1 MASAALTRE
10 EIVAGKRKQQTNT
23 RYEGSVKKFMD
34 WVLLAKG
41 KPLEAMGLDQF
52 DSILCEFMVENF
64 NGEHPSW
71 SACKN
76 LFYGLCAQY
85 PRLSQRRL
93 LVESKELLDAW
104 DKQRDK
110 KELTPVPWLVLV
122 LLARLAAEQGLGYEA
137 VALVIMG
144 HCWIRVDNV
153 LTLRKKDVV
162 GNLRFVNPKFPL
174 MLLKLPKTK
183 TAKNQSVEVERE
195 DVADL
200 VRAVASLA
208 DQDNDPLFPN
218 VSYSRLRK
226 IFENLVTAFGW
237 SHFGWTLHRIRAGG
251 ASEAAL
257 TGREI
262 TDIAVRG
269 TWASLKTAVHYIDEA
284 ANMTVYHQ
292 IPVHWLQTA
301 KFFDEDLRRIFQDL

>member
-1 MASAALTRE
+1 MASVVLTKE
-10 EIVAGKRKQQTNT
+10 EIVAGKRKQQTNK
-23 RYEGSVKKFMD
+23 RYEGSVKRFMD
-34 WVLLAKG
+34 WVLLTKG
-41 KPLEAMGLDQF
+41 VPLQSMELEHF
-52 DSILCEFMVENF
+52 DSVLCEFMVNNF
-64 NGEHPSW
+64 NGERPSW
-71 SACKN
+71 SSCKS

-122 LLARLAAEQGLGYEA
+122 LLARLAAEQGRGYEA
-137 VALVIMG
+137 VALIIMG

-162 GNLRFVNPKFPL
+162 GNLRFVNPKFPV
-174 MLLKLPKTK
+174 MLLKLSKTK

-200 VRAVASLA
+200 IRAAANLV
-208 DQDNDPLFPN
+208 DQDDDPLLPE
-218 VSYSRLRK
+218 VTYSRLRTL
-226 IFENLVTAFGW
+226 FEELIEVFGW
-237 SHFGWTLHRIRAGG
+237 SRFGWTLHRIRAGG

-257 TGREI
+257 AGREI

-269 TWASLKTAVHYIDEA
+269 TWASLKSAVHYIDEA

-292 IPVHWLQTA
+292 IPLHWLQVA